1 MPTNKRIELIL
12 FDIDGTLLWPKGA
25 GRASTREAML
35 ELFGTI
41 GRLETHD
48 FGGKTDWHT
57 LTQVLAE
64 EGYSADD
71 IGRFMPAYEQAMER
85 HLTRL
90 VRDFPIEACPGAR
103 DLVAELRRRDIL
115 LGLVTGNVSTTAPI
129 KLRAAGFDP
138 SWFPVGA
145 YGSESHDR
153 DKLPALALQRA
164 IRYRQRPI
172 APEQVIVVGD
182 TVDDIRCARA
192 VGAVAVAVLTGYCP
206 PEDLV
211 AAQPDNLLDNLTTFL
226 DEVELG

>member
-1 MPTNKRIELIL
+1 MPEHPIQLIL
-12 FDIDGTLLWPKGA
+12 FDIDGTLLWPKGV

-41 GRLETHD
+41 GRLDTHD

-57 LTQVLAE
+57 LIQVLAE
-64 EGYSADD
+64 EGFSAAD
-71 IGRFMPAYEQAMER
+71 IERIMPAYEQAMER

-90 VRDFPIEACPGAR
+90 VGNFAVEACPGAH
-103 DLVAELRRRDIL
+103 ELIVELHRRGIL

-138 SWFPVGA
+138 AWFPIGA

-153 DKLPALALQRA
+153 NNLPALALQRA
-164 IRYRQRPI
+164 EQYLQHPI
-172 APEQVIVVGD
+172 PPEQVIVVGD

-192 VGAVAVAVLTGYCP
+192 ISAIAVAVLTGFCA

-211 AAQPDNLLDNLTTFL
+211 AAKPDYLLESLTEFL
-226 DEVELG
+226 DKVKLE